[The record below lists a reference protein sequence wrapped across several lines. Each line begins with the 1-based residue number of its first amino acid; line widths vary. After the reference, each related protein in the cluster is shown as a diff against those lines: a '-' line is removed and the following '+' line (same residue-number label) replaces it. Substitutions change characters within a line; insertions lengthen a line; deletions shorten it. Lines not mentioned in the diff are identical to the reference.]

1 MDDDADGRRLT
12 DSELTELAL
21 GADPNAPLDADAM
34 PMDVYLA
41 QSPGL
46 LPEWYMPLGLA
57 RPVSGWKVP
66 VVAVLVATFLVLEGL
81 GLCTAYGHIVIG

>member
-1 MDDDADGRRLT
+1 MDDDVDDRRLT

-21 GADPNAPLDADAM
+21 GADPDAPLDADAM

-81 GLCTAYGHIVIG
+81 GLCSAYGHVVIG